1 MKNFFTCLMM
11 MSALPMMAIAQ
22 SWSGEGTEDNPYQIT
37 SDEEMQA
44 FAASVNSGNAYDGVY
59 FSLSEDV
66 TTGPIAADGN
76 IFSGVFDGNGHTVTV
91 SIHSGYNE
99 VGLFGHIENATIRE
113 LKVAGNLSN
122 LGDITDEG
130 GFGALV
136 GYAKN
141 STITDCHNSADIDCA
156 YKCNGGI
163 CGYSEGSTIQYCTN
177 SGDVRALQDNQ
188 DRTGGICGLNDGGTI
203 THCSNSGHI
212 SGDDG
217 IGGIVGRN
225 EKGGT
230 TRSCINSGVVE
241 GDLYVGG
248 IVGEIYSL
256 TPLRS
261 AQEAQIAYCYNEGGV
276 IGNEYVAGIV
286 GEADG
291 NIIEACYNVGTVR
304 GGSDE
309 VPAAGIA
316 GGENATITDCGYL
329 KGCVSDSDEGM
340 EATDLI
346 NTMSTFF
353 TQENGWESS
362 PSLGENGEIVAPVL
376 AMESYPDEPDKPTG
390 IEDVEQAKVYTQEGG
405 VYVQTTQPAEVIIVS
420 MNGSIIK
427 QEMQIGTKRYE
438 LSRGIYVIC
447 IDNQRYKV
455 RI

>member
-1 MKNFFTCLMM
+1 M
-11 MSALPMMAIAQ
+11 
-22 SWSGEGTEDNPYQIT
+22 
-37 SDEEMQA
+37 
-44 FAASVNSGNAYDGVY
+44 
-59 FSLSEDV
+59 
-66 TTGPIAADGN
+66 
-76 IFSGVFDGNGHTVTV
+76 
-91 SIHSGYNE
+91 
-99 VGLFGHIENATIRE
+99 
-113 LKVAGNLSN
+113 AGNLSN

-225 EKGGT
+225 EEGGT

-291 NIIEACYNVGTVR
+291 DIIEACYNVGPVR

-329 KGCVSDSDEGM
+329 KGCVSDSDEGV

>member
-1 MKNFFTCLMM
+1 M
-11 MSALPMMAIAQ
+11 
-22 SWSGEGTEDNPYQIT
+22 
-37 SDEEMQA
+37 
-44 FAASVNSGNAYDGVY
+44 
-59 FSLSEDV
+59 
-66 TTGPIAADGN
+66 
-76 IFSGVFDGNGHTVTV
+76 
-91 SIHSGYNE
+91 
-99 VGLFGHIENATIRE
+99 
-113 LKVAGNLSN
+113 AGNLSN

-225 EKGGT
+225 EEGGT

-248 IVGEIYSL
+248 TVGEIYSL

-261 AQEAQIAYCYNEGGV
+261 AQEAPIAYCYNEGGV

-291 NIIEACYNVGTVR
+291 DIIEACYNVGPVR

-316 GGENATITDCGYL
+316 GG
-329 KGCVSDSDEGM
+329 KM
-340 EATDLI
+340 P
-346 NTMSTFF
+346 
-353 TQENGWESS
+353 
-362 PSLGENGEIVAPVL
+362 PS
-376 AMESYPDEPDKPTG
+376 
-390 IEDVEQAKVYTQEGG
+390 
-405 VYVQTTQPAEVIIVS
+405 
-420 MNGSIIK
+420 
-427 QEMQIGTKRYE
+427 
-438 LSRGIYVIC
+438 
-447 IDNQRYKV
+447 
-455 RI
+455 RIADI

>member
-1 MKNFFTCLMM
+1 M
-11 MSALPMMAIAQ
+11 
-22 SWSGEGTEDNPYQIT
+22 
-37 SDEEMQA
+37 
-44 FAASVNSGNAYDGVY
+44 
-59 FSLSEDV
+59 
-66 TTGPIAADGN
+66 
-76 IFSGVFDGNGHTVTV
+76 
-91 SIHSGYNE
+91 
-99 VGLFGHIENATIRE
+99 
-113 LKVAGNLSN
+113 AGNLSN

-188 DRTGGICGLNDGGTI
+188 DRKGGICGLNYGGTI
-203 THCSNSGHI
+203 TYCSNSGHI

-225 EKGGT
+225 EEGGT

-291 NIIEACYNVGTVR
+291 DIIEACYNVGTVR

-316 GGENATITDCGYL
+316 G
-329 KGCVSDSDEGM
+329 
-340 EATDLI
+340 
-346 NTMSTFF
+346 
-353 TQENGWESS
+353 
-362 PSLGENGEIVAPVL
+362 GENGEIVAPVL